1 MYLEVPENE
10 MLDSTVR
17 SVLWLKAS
25 GASQYIETFS
35 NYEVQGE
42 TPKLNYFQCLKEL
55 VPGIPNPS
63 IATINYD
70 TNRMQFDLDTIE
82 TVPSIKEQMKLNDK
96 FNTLVKMQQAFKD
109 IMICYAKRNSAF
121 TYN

>member
-1 MYLEVPENE
+1 M
-10 MLDSTVR
+10 R

-55 VPGIPNPS
+55 VPVVPNPS
-63 IATINYD
+63 LTAILYD
-70 TNRMQFDLDTIE
+70 THRMKFDIETIE
-82 TVPSIKEQMKLNDK
+82 AVPSIKE
-96 FNTLVKMQQAFKD
+96 
-109 IMICYAKRNSAF
+109 
-121 TYN
+121 